1 MRFPL
6 LDDSSRN
13 FFGTEFLGKLVDE
26 QKVADGARFPLISQ
40 MVEQKP
46 IR

>member
-6 LDDSSRN
+6 LDDSSRI
-13 FFGTEFLGKLVDE
+13 FGTKFLGKLVNE
-26 QKVADGARFPLISQ
+26 QKVADGAQFPLISQ
-40 MVEQKP
+40 MVEQKT

>member
-6 LDDSSRN
+6 LDDSSRI
-13 FFGTEFLGKLVDE
+13 FGTAFLGKLADE
-26 QKVADGARFPLISQ
+26 QKLTDGPRFPLISQ